1 MRRLRLDLIGETA
14 FFIAVGV
21 VFGLAWWLIA
31 GSSDMPYWVALLLI
45 VATDLAC
52 RGVSALAGSIRARR
66 SGPPPVPARHRKAGA

>member
-21 VFGLAWWLIA
+21 VFG
-31 GSSDMPYWVALLLI
+31 
-45 VATDLAC
+45 LAC